1 MTDAPPEA
9 VSTTPASDRSGPT
22 ARRTPIVLIATLS
35 VLLALLAGAVLI
47 GAVKLRDAAHRDN
60 ARAAA
65 LSAARQEALNLTS
78 IDGKDIDADL
88 KRVQDNA
95 TGGFAKDF
103 ATRAKDLK
111 SVLADNAVVAE
122 GRVVDAALV
131 RGDGDTATAL
141 VVVDSTVKNKAAPA
155 GRENTYR
162 MQLDLERH
170 GSHWLT
176 SALQFVG

>member
-1 MTDAPPEA
+1 VSLPSSEADTPVSASPAPRRAPVVL
-9 VSTTPASDRSGPT
+9 VSTLV
-22 ARRTPIVLIATLS
+22 VLL
-35 VLLALLAGAVLI
+35 VLLAAGALL
-47 GAVKLRDAAHRDN
+47 GAVKLRDARQRDD

-65 LSAARQEALNLTS
+65 IGAARQEALNLTS

-88 KRVQDNA
+88 KRVQDGA

-103 ATRAKDLK
+103 ADRAKDLK
-111 SVLADNAVVAE
+111 TVLAENAVLAE
-122 GRVVDAALV
+122 GHVIDAALV
-131 RGDGDTATAL
+131 RGDLDTATVL

-155 GRENTYR
+155 GRQNTYR

-170 GSHWLT
+170 GSRWLT